1 MLGWPEIVGILVV
14 LFVLSSG
21 GARSD
26 LSVGLSSLDGG
37 SHRLWFRVLLCIL
50 LGTGLLMFLDALI
63 RSSSLSSFTLGLA
76 ASLNVLARPVS
87 YHQMSASVHR
97 LILSLAVLLLLAAV
111 PASYQLG
118 REHGVQAEGARYTPT
133 VWSGRLVFLRK
144 SETGFDQSGVRNSIP
159 DTFR

>member
-1 MLGWPEIVGILVV
+1 
-14 LFVLSSG
+14 
-21 GARSD
+21 
-26 LSVGLSSLDGG
+26 
-37 SHRLWFRVLLCIL
+37 
-50 LGTGLLMFLDALI
+50 
-63 RSSSLSSFTLGLA
+63 
-76 ASLNVLARPVS
+76 
-87 YHQMSASVHR
+87 MSASVHR

-159 DTFR
+159 DTLR